1 MNKNEALDSTNPI
14 GLEVINLRKER
25 IAEVDKSIEE
35 QKAKIEFAEAIK
47 ELRKDPRFLLV
58 IENGYF
64 KGEGKRITECLL
76 EPTPL
81 KRDQIQNMV
90 DMISSIRN
98 LKTFLMFKENDGG
111 NAIHEI
117 ESLEDYRTRI
127 NSGEFDEQE

>member
-1 MNKNEALDSTNPI
+1 MKKNEALDSTNPI

-64 KGEGKRITECLL
+64 EGEGKRITGRLL

-98 LKTFLMFKENDGG
+98 LKTFLMFKEADGG
-111 NAIHEI
+111 NALHEI
-117 ESLEDYRTRI
+117 ESLEEYRTRI

>member
-64 KGEGKRITECLL
+64 EGEGKRITECLL

-98 LKTFLMFKENDGG
+98 LKTFLMFKEADGG
-111 NAIHEI
+111 NALHEI

>member
-64 KGEGKRITECLL
+64 EGEGKRITECLL

-111 NAIHEI
+111 NALHEI

>member
-1 MNKNEALDSTNPI
+1 MKKNEALDSTNPI

-64 KGEGKRITECLL
+64 EGEGKRITECLL

-98 LKTFLMFKENDGG
+98 LKTFLMFKEADGG
-111 NAIHEI
+111 NALHEI
-117 ESLEDYRTRI
+117 ESLEDFRTRI

>member
-1 MNKNEALDSTNPI
+1 MKKNEALDSTNPI

-64 KGEGKRITECLL
+64 EGEGKRITECLL

-98 LKTFLMFKENDGG
+98 LKTFLMFKEADGG
-111 NAIHEI
+111 NALHEI

>member
-64 KGEGKRITECLL
+64 EGEGKRITECLL

-98 LKTFLMFKENDGG
+98 LKTFLMFKEADGG
-111 NAIHEI
+111 NALHEI
-117 ESLEDYRTRI
+117 ESLEEYRTRI

>member
-1 MNKNEALDSTNPI
+1 MKKNEALDSTNPI

-25 IAEVDKSIEE
+25 IAEIDKSIEE

-47 ELRKDPRFLLV
+47 ELRKNPNFLLV
-58 IENGYF
+58 IESGYF
-64 KGEGKRITECLL
+64 EGEGKRITECLL

-98 LKTFLMFKENDGG
+98 LKTFLMFKENDGE
-111 NAIHEI
+111 NALQEI
-117 ESLEDYRTRI
+117 ESLEDYRTRV
-127 NSGEFDEQE
+127 NSGEFDE

>member
-1 MNKNEALDSTNPI
+1 MKKNEALDSTNPI

-64 KGEGKRITECLL
+64 EGEGKRITECLL

-98 LKTFLMFKENDGG
+98 LKTFLMFKEADGG
-111 NAIHEI
+111 NALHEI
-117 ESLEDYRTRI
+117 ESLEEYRTRI